1 MIVDVETKTFC
12 KMTAK
17 EVYMFCKKCLC
28 CIETVKLLK
37 THIPECS
44 GLLKPEQSPTII
56 PHLQT
61 QKLQEELRVERIK
74 NVIAGK
80 ILYEKLDLKL
90 EDIYSQPH
98 ALCDFE
104 GKTPKGTL
112 SEAILKSPTRKKDR
126 FTHIKNIEKTTE
138 SAIEE
143 KRYKIAIELDP
154 VFTPDKQTLLKNIE
168 LEFSQ
173 LSKEN
178 YQDVFKNMLR
188 YRQNLLCVI
197 DPLEYTDM
205 IKSYFIRIN
214 EYLAKTIQL
223 NTVKIRREE
232 LKYFNTIESRLL
244 ELDNFYKLTPSYD
257 DISWYNKSISRSKLS
272 VAEFLPYNK
281 YKVFQRMLNYGIF
294 TSPIVEI
301 VRRELL
307 NETGF
312 NNFIYLDIASRPS
325 RRDVLDPQVSTKGR
339 VPPSISKENDKFS
352 FYYLDNIDK
361 KSRQWKIDCRLEE
374 FTTDL
379 IDNVLDYCCDMFR
392 KYYAKIYGDNDYRE
406 NYWER
411 HEFLIYDQQQL
422 LQNILLLL
430 NKCKLMKMLQNLIS
444 EAACYIPSENDTFNL
459 RSDDKL
465 QQKRLSEEGK
475 IDCKNNIIYHLHK
488 LFDDLDNTTPN
499 DNLSAYASKYL

>member
-1 MIVDVETKTFC
+1 MIVDVETKTYC

-28 CIETVKLLK
+28 PIETVKLLK

-44 GLLKPEQSPTII
+44 GLLTQEQSPTII
-56 PHLQT
+56 PHLQI

-80 ILYEKLDLKL
+80 ILYEKFDLKL
-90 EDIYSQPH
+90 EDIYAQPH
-98 ALCDFE
+98 HLD
-104 GKTPKGTL
+104 GLRGRTR
-112 SEAILKSPTRKKDR
+112 EAERESVLKSPTRKKDR

-154 VFTPDKQTLLKNIE
+154 VHTPDKQTLLKNIE

-173 LSKEN
+173 LSKDN
-178 YQDVFKNMLR
+178 YQEVFKNMLR

-197 DPLEYTDM
+197 DPVEYTDI

-214 EYLAKTIQL
+214 EYLGKTIQL
-223 NTVKIRREE
+223 NTVKIRREV

-257 DISWYNKSISRSKLS
+257 DITWYNNSISRSKLS

-281 YKVFQRMLNYGIF
+281 YKVFQRMLNYTVF

-312 NNFIYLDIASRPS
+312 NNFIYLGIAS
-325 RRDVLDPQVSTKGR
+325 PQSNKGGR
-339 VPPSISKENDKFS
+339 VPQSISKENEKFS

-444 EAACYIPSENDTFNL
+444 EEACYIPSENDTFNL